1 MDANHLLSFMRGVM
15 LTAGNVAG
23 PDLWS
28 AVRAMVDHCSYVD
41 TNPYIR
47 QHSKSLQEVTREE
60 LSKLKDSGLI

>member
-1 MDANHLLSFMRGVM
+1 M

-47 QHSKSLQEVTREE
+47 QPGKSLQEVTREE